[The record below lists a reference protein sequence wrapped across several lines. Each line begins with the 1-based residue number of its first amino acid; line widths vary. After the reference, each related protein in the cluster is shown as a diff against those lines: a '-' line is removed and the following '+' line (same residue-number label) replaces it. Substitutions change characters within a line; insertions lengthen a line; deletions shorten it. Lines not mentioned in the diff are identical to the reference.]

1 MKCEQWAP
9 FLGLTSLSELQLGVT
24 FMTCLETT
32 NRLPCRFYRGL
43 SSVHACGLKVTVELE
58 CSSRF
63 FMSHLADLEVVAY
76 VGGCRCAQMSLKS
89 PGGRCNQSQL
99 SSWASPRFEYSLLL
113 FSLPHQQC
121 QGSMLSISSSFFW
134 WNHPWSCTGGRTLR
148 VSRAKVFY
156 SFPAWLWEV
165 TASRM
170 TKVYWATSL
179 SLLRSLTPLNDLYF
193 PWPFSLTEFME
204 LVFMS

>member
-1 MKCEQWAP
+1 MA
-9 FLGLTSLSELQLGVT
+9 
-24 FMTCLETT
+24 CLETT
-32 NRLPCRFYRGL
+32 NRLPRPFYHGLGSARARGL
-43 SSVHACGLKVTVELE
+43 KFSVEFRAQQQVFHVASCWSGGHGE
-58 CSSRF
+58 C
-63 FMSHLADLEVVAY
+63 
-76 VGGCRCAQMSLKS
+76 GGCQCAQMSLKS
-89 PGGRCNQSQL
+89 PGSRCNQSQL

-113 FSLPHQQC
+113 FSLPHQRC

-134 WNHPWSCTGGRTLR
+134 WNRPWSRTGGGASR

-156 SFPAWLWEV
+156 SFPAWLREV

-170 TKVYWATSL
+170 TRVYRATSL

-193 PWPFSLTEFME
+193 SLTEFVE